1 MLQPTEESALL
12 TPLHLTVDQTAGS
25 LMSAR
30 PHPWVRRLHVCYL
43 PGPLT
48 PLLDRAGKA
57 LMDSFNRLGHVVQEG
72 PNEETDVVFTT
83 APFGKPLRW
92 RDALFFQARRQF
104 GLRRMPTVWTLIHA
118 RPDAWNRLLAH
129 LEAALAREPP
139 DPADFSF
146 PGLAPTAYRT
156 LIEQGLRGGPVLAAE
171 RLLQAQAM
179 CLRLLVLVGDDSVEY
194 AHHFDLVGSVVRVSG
209 DHAGFYDDVAWRVAT
224 AVSAEEIGKH
234 QVVPPPIP
242 AEVWAQL
249 SGPAAMR
256 RASLELGR
264 RGFFTEMV
272 RIADLVAVPALQDAI
287 ASQYSEGCFG
297 TWEPGLDALLVTV
310 TGSARPVDKGN
321 LSDDDLAVIVG
332 AQEGGRGVTVR
343 HVDGLRND
351 PPSSEGFEMWDM
363 DQALPRVAIAGLGEV
378 PVARS
383 KLHGHRGVA
392 AYDPAVVEYVPMTP
406 AYFAYPVTCGTHA
419 QAQGIRAA
427 FARSEALRNPDDP
440 RQVVFTL
447 LPTHGVF
454 IVEKWVAGKAPFQVI
469 WEYMDAGAL
478 QISRAVPQG
487 PEVFVPRVLAA

>member
-1 MLQPTEESALL
+1 MRTTLNLHSPAVSTTDALL
-12 TPLHLTVDQTAGS
+12 
-25 LMSAR
+25 
-30 PHPWVRRLHVCYL
+30 HPWVRSLRVSYL
-43 PGPLT
+43 PGVTT
-48 PLLDRAGKA
+48 PLLDRAAGE
-57 LMDSFNRLGHVVQEG
+57 LMAAFQRSGHEVQ
-72 PNEETDVVFTT
+72 PVPDDTTDVIFTT
-83 APFGKPLRW
+83 APFGQPLRW

-104 GLRRMPTVWTLIHA
+104 GLRRMPTVWTLVHA
-118 RPDAWNRLLAH
+118 PSDAWHRLLAR
-129 LEAALAREPP
+129 LEAALRREPP
-139 DPADFSF
+139 DPADFDF

-156 LIEQGLRGGPVLAAE
+156 LIEQGRRGGPVLAAE

-179 CLRLLVLVGDDSVEY
+179 CLRLLVLVGDEAVAY
-194 AHHFDLVGSVVRVSG
+194 AHHFDLVGSLVRVPG
-209 DHAGFYDDVAWRVAT
+209 DQPGFYDDVVRRVTT
-224 AVSAEEIGKH
+224 AISAEEIGKH
-234 QVVPPPIP
+234 QVVGPAIP
-242 AEVWAQL
+242 AEVWSQL

-264 RGFFTEMV
+264 RNFFTEMV

-297 TWEPGLDALLVTV
+297 TWEPGLGALLVTV

-332 AQEGGRGVTVR
+332 AQEDGRGVVVR
-343 HVDGLRND
+343 HVVGLRND
-351 PPSSEGFEMWDM
+351 PPSSEGFEMWDI
-363 DQALPRVAIAGLGEV
+363 DQALPRIMLDGIGQV
-378 PVARS
+378 PVVRS

-392 AYDPAVVEYVPMTP
+392 AYDPAYLEYMPMTP

-427 FARSEALRNPDDP
+427 FARSEALRNPADP

-454 IVEKWVAGKAPFQVI
+454 IVEKWVPGKAPFQVI
-469 WEYMDAGAL
+469 WEYMDAGRL

-487 PEVFVPRVLAA
+487 PEPFVPQMVPTDGTG